1 MQCGS
6 FQEWYVQENKRSWLN
21 VRNIPC
27 LFHNTELCSHV
38 PTDLKEKSPGPIRKK
53 LEKESHDNTGRIDEQ
68 LIFTA
73 IPMYAINLRLT
84 TYFIKK
90 EIVQK
95 ILLKKIRKIKPYL
108 MSISLEEDILLTCS
122 SW

>member
-38 PTDLKEKSPGPIRKK
+38 QTDLKEKSPGPIRKK

-95 ILLKKIRKIKPYL
+95 ILLKK
-108 MSISLEEDILLTCS
+108 
-122 SW
+122 